1 MADEGAPPVW
11 TADCTREGAAC
22 VTGTVE
28 GGGGTWLLDPA
39 GTTGVGGATVATATE
54 AADL

>member
-28 GGGGTWLLDPA
+28 GGGWLLDPA